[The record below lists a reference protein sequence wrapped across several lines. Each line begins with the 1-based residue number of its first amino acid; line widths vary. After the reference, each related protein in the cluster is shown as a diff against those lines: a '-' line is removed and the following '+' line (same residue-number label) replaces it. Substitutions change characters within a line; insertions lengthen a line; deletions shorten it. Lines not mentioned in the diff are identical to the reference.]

1 MALMTRRFYRRS
13 MRMAQAYELG
23 LNGKQAMWADKKYRG
38 HRTLPNFEKIFDDMG
53 DDDISFD

>member
-1 MALMTRRFYRRS
+1 MTRRFYRRS